1 MSESSGSEQTPARAP
16 SGTRG
21 GRGGEPPADILVVDD
36 TPAMRYVVTSWL
48 RRAGHRVIEAS
59 TGSEALHLVAT
70 RPVDLAVLDVG
81 LPDMSGNDVC
91 ERIKA
96 DPRTQAVP
104 VVHVSAT
111 AVEPSDRTRGLTR
124 GADAYL
130 TEPIDPDELLAT
142 VHALL
147 RYFRARHRAE
157 RLASRLAR
165 LAEATFI
172 VNAAETFRELL
183 ESAATGAAL
192 VFDHPAAA
200 AGIAPSGKPAI
211 AWCRSPGEPVG
222 YASWAAGA
230 ARVEADATR
239 SIRLRA
245 EDSAGWPE
253 LIVDAQA
260 VWTSCS
266 RAKPGRPPVYVVVPA
281 DDLTPDDGHV
291 LTQFGQAVAL
301 AGEAQRTYDE
311 ERRTALT
318 LQHSLLPRGLPTIE
332 GIDLAA
338 RYVPATERAEI
349 GGDFYEV
356 LPAGRI
362 LTTAVG
368 DVAGHSLHAATVM
381 GELRHVLRAYVTEG
395 HPPAEVLSR
404 LNNLMMSL
412 LPAETATVCMM
423 ALDLDTGVIRLAN
436 AGHLPPVLSLPGS
449 GSRLLGGRVPL
460 LGTTWAAVSESCQE
474 LPPGGTL
481 VFVTDGLIERRG
493 VDLTESLERLRV
505 AAQTIEPDL
514 DAFCDRLLA
523 EFVTGPIDDD
533 IAILVVRRAR

>member
-1 MSESSGSEQTPARAP
+1 MTER
-16 SGTRG
+16 
-21 GRGGEPPADILVVDD
+21 PADILVVDD
-36 TPAMRYVVTSWL
+36 TPTMRYVVTSWL
-48 RRAGHRVIEAS
+48 RRAGHRVIEGS
-59 TGSEALHLVAT
+59 TGSEALHLIAT
-70 RPVDLAVLDVG
+70 RPVDLVVLDVN
-81 LPDMSGNDVC
+81 LPDLSGNDVC
-91 ERIKA
+91 ERIKT

-104 VVHVSAT
+104 VIHISAT
-111 AVEPSDRTRGLTR
+111 AVEASDRTRGLTR

-130 TEPIDPDELLAT
+130 TEPVDPDELLAT

-147 RYFRARHRAE
+147 RYFWARQRAE
-157 RLASRLAR
+157 RVASRLAR
-165 LAEATFI
+165 LAEATFT
-172 VNAAETFRELL
+172 VNAAETYRELL
-183 ESAATGAAL
+183 ESAATGAAHI
-192 VFDHPAAA
+192 FGRPAAV
-200 AGIAPSGKPAI
+200 AGVAPSGKPAI
-211 AWCRSPGEPVG
+211 AWCRAAGEPVG
-222 YASWAAGA
+222 RAPWVAGV
-230 ARVEADATR
+230 ARVEADAAA
-239 SIRLRA
+239 SIRLRT
-245 EDSAGWPE
+245 EDAAAWPE
-253 LIVDAQA
+253 LVVDAQT

-266 RAKPGRPPVYVVVPA
+266 RAKPGRPPVYVVVPS

-301 AGEAQRTYDE
+301 AGEAQRSYDE

-318 LQHSLLPRGLPTIE
+318 LQHSLLPRDLPTIE

-356 LPAGRI
+356 LPAGGT

-395 HPPAEVLSR
+395 HPPGEVLSR

-412 LPAETATVCMM
+412 LPAETATVCLM
-423 ALDLDTGVIRLAN
+423 ALDLETGLIRLAN

-449 GSRLLGGRVPL
+449 GSRLLRDRVPM
-460 LGTTWAAVSESCQE
+460 LGTTWASASESCQE

-493 VDLTESLERLRV
+493 VEISESLERLRV
-505 AAQTIEPDL
+505 AAETVEPDL

-533 IAILVVRRAR
+533 VAILVIRRTG